1 MPSSEPA
8 QTLASQFPSHWQAST
23 ADSNLTLHG
32 FRRFK
37 TTHLLNLR
45 YLEAEIAEL
54 DHLLYQL
61 GLSLDLGPSD
71 ADRLGLK
78 HCKKDEAVP
87 PVDEVVSHTLIYKL
101 RRLLR
106 EYGR

>member
-1 MPSSEPA
+1 M
-8 QTLASQFPSHWQAST
+8 ASLQPTRSLSDQFPSHWQASS

-45 YLEAEIAEL
+45 YLEAEIAEI

-61 GLSLDLGPSD
+61 GLSLNVEPSST
-71 ADRLGLK
+71 DRLGLK
-78 HCKKDEAVP
+78 HCIKDETLPSTKQAV
-87 PVDEVVSHTLIYKL
+87 TQKLIQKL
-101 RRLLR
+101 RRLVK
-106 EYGR
+106 EYG